1 MLLVVWMEVENRSQN
16 VRLQVPTEEPVYSD
30 HFEVFET
37 YKEALDRYSQLL
49 KIERVYNASIAGV
62 MRSTDYDREQ
72 INQMAYDYV
81 VWSTDYDSE
90 QKSQVDV
97 A

>member
-30 HFEVFET
+30 HFEAFET
-37 YKEALDRYSQLL
+37 YKEALDKYSQLL
-49 KIERVYNASIAGV
+49 KIERGYNASIAGV

>member
-1 MLLVVWMEVENRSQN
+1 MTVLVVWMEVENRSQN

-37 YKEALDRYSQLL
+37 YVEALDKYSQLL

-62 MRSTDYDREQ
+62 MRSTDYD
-72 INQMAYDYV
+72 
-81 VWSTDYDSE
+81 SE

>member
-16 VRLQVPTEEPVYSD
+16 IRLQVPTEEPVYSD
-30 HFEVFET
+30 HFEAFET
-37 YKEALDRYSQLL
+37 YKEALDKYLQLL
-49 KIERVYNASIAGV
+49 NIERVYNASIAGV
-62 MRSTDYDREQ
+62 MRSTDYDSSLGYRDKQ
-72 INQMAYDYV
+72 DV
-81 VWSTDYDSE
+81 FKE

>member
-30 HFEVFET
+30 HFEAFET
-37 YKEALDRYSQLL
+37 YGEALDKYLQLL
-49 KIERVYNASIAGV
+49 NIERVYSASIAGV
-62 MRSTDYDREQ
+62 MR
-72 INQMAYDYV
+72 
-81 VWSTDYDSE
+81 STDYDSE

>member
-30 HFEVFET
+30 HFEAFET
-37 YKEALDRYSQLL
+37 YKEALGKYSQLL

-62 MRSTDYDREQ
+62 MRSTDYDSSLGYRDKQ
-72 INQMAYDYV
+72 DV
-81 VWSTDYDSE
+81 FKE

>member
-37 YKEALDRYSQLL
+37 YKEALDKYLQLL
-49 KIERVYNASIAGV
+49 NIERVYNASIAGV
-62 MRSTDYDREQ
+62 MRSTDYD
-72 INQMAYDYV
+72 
-81 VWSTDYDSE
+81 SE